1 MLPDVTTQVEPE
13 YAWLKT
19 GGEAFAAMLSAI
31 ENATESV
38 RLEMYIFRADAL
50 GIQFREALVDA
61 CQRGVRV
68 WVLIDALGS
77 VTLPDSFWE
86 TLRRSGGEFH
96 WFNPI
101 TPHRMSIRDHRKMVV
116 CDEKVAFIGG
126 FNVAN
131 VYTGNGITEGWF
143 DLGLRLTGPLAREL
157 AAAFDDMFC
166 CAAFRH
172 RPFTRLRQSS
182 RQKTISAPEA
192 KLLLGGPGRNNPIK
206 RALRSDLQK
215 AQLIQ
220 MMSPYFLPPWRMRRL
235 LIRRAQAGA
244 TVQLIVPGKSDV
256 PMTQMAARSFYRRL
270 LMGGVEIY
278 EFQPQILH
286 AKLFLIDSFVYAGST
301 NFDSR
306 SLSVNYELMA
316 RLSNPE
322 LARQGQE
329 VFELARSY
337 SRRIDLEEWKT
348 SRSLWERIKGRLAY
362 MILARLDMFI
372 ADQQWRWLR

>member
-1 MLPDVTTQVEPE
+1 MLPDVTTQVEAE

-143 DLGLRLTGPLAREL
+143 DLGLRLTGPLACEL